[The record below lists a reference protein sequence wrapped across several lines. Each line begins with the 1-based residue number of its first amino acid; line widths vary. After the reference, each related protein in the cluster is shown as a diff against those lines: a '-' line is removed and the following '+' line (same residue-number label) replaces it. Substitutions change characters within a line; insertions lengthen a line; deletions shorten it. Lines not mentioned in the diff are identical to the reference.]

1 VIVTHN
7 MQQAARVSD
16 YTAFMYMGDL
26 IEHDLTDT
34 LFTNPT
40 KKTNRRLHH
49 WPLRLM
55 RRRIMVMDITSH
67 TLHIS
72 QQYNNELDAI
82 RTHLSEMGGM
92 AQRQVND
99 AIQSLIDADI
109 ERAEAVVRADKN
121 VNSMEM
127 TIDEECVRILARR
140 QPAASDLRLVIAVT
154 KAITDLER
162 IGDEASK
169 IARQAIA
176 LHKDGHAPRGYIEV
190 RHIGGHVS
198 RMLQD
203 ALDAFARLDI
213 DVAINVVQTDRIV
226 DMEYS
231 TAMRELVTFMIEDPR
246 SITRVLNIM
255 WSLRALE
262 RIGDHARNLA
272 QYVIYLVNGEDVR
285 HTNLETIQEN
295 LHSPE

>member
-1 VIVTHN
+1 
-7 MQQAARVSD
+7 
-16 YTAFMYMGDL
+16 
-26 IEHDLTDT
+26 
-34 LFTNPT
+34 
-40 KKTNRRLHH
+40 
-49 WPLRLM
+49 
-55 RRRIMVMDITSH
+55 MVMDITSH
-67 TLHIS
+67 THHIS
-72 QQYNNELDAI
+72 QQYNIELETI

-99 AIQSLIDADI
+99 AIQSLIDADVD
-109 ERAEAVVRADKN
+109 RAEQVVRADSK
-121 VNSMEM
+121 VNTMEM

-162 IGDEASK
+162 IGDEATK

-176 LHKDGHAPRGYIEV
+176 MNKDGLAPRGYIEV

-203 ALDAFARLDI
+203 ALDAFARLDMQL
-213 DVAINVVQTDRIV
+213 ALTVVQTDRQV

-285 HTNLETIQEN
+285 HANLEEITEN
-295 LHSPE
+295 VNAKDE

>member
-1 VIVTHN
+1 
-7 MQQAARVSD
+7 
-16 YTAFMYMGDL
+16 
-26 IEHDLTDT
+26 
-34 LFTNPT
+34 
-40 KKTNRRLHH
+40 
-49 WPLRLM
+49 
-55 RRRIMVMDITSH
+55 
-67 TLHIS
+67 
-72 QQYNNELDAI
+72 
-82 RTHLSEMGGM
+82 MGGM

-99 AIQSLIDADI
+99 AIQALIDADV
-109 ERAEAVVRADKN
+109 ERAEQVVRADFK

-127 TIDEECVRILARR
+127 AIDEECIRILARR

-176 LHKDGHAPRGYIEV
+176 LNKDGLAPRGYIEV
-190 RHIGGHVS
+190 RHIGGNVT

-203 ALDAFARLDI
+203 ALDSFARLDM
-213 DVAINVVQTDRIV
+213 DLALTVVQTDKQV

-285 HTNLETIQEN
+285 HSNIEEIADNVNNKE
-295 LHSPE
+295 

>member
-1 VIVTHN
+1 
-7 MQQAARVSD
+7 
-16 YTAFMYMGDL
+16 
-26 IEHDLTDT
+26 
-34 LFTNPT
+34 
-40 KKTNRRLHH
+40 
-49 WPLRLM
+49 
-55 RRRIMVMDITSH
+55 MVMDITSH
-67 TLHIS
+67 THHIS
-72 QQYNNELDAI
+72 QQYNLELETI

-99 AIQSLIDADI
+99 AIQALIDADV
-109 ERAEAVVRADKN
+109 ERAEQVVRADIK
-121 VNSMEM
+121 VNTMEM

-162 IGDEASK
+162 IGDEATK

-176 LHKDGHAPRGYIEV
+176 MNKDGLAPRGYIEV
-190 RHIGGHVS
+190 RHIGNNVS

-203 ALDAFARLDI
+203 ALDAFARLDM
-213 DVAINVVQTDRIV
+213 DLALNVVQTDKQV

-285 HTNLETIQEN
+285 HSNIEEIEEN
-295 LHSPE
+295 INSKE

>member
-1 VIVTHN
+1 
-7 MQQAARVSD
+7 
-16 YTAFMYMGDL
+16 
-26 IEHDLTDT
+26 
-34 LFTNPT
+34 
-40 KKTNRRLHH
+40 
-49 WPLRLM
+49 
-55 RRRIMVMDITSH
+55 MVMDITSH

-72 QQYNNELDAI
+72 QQYNIELEAI

-99 AIQSLIDADI
+99 AIQALIDADV
-109 ERAEAVVRADKN
+109 ERAEQVVRADLK
-121 VNSMEM
+121 VNAMEM
-127 TIDEECVRILARR
+127 AIDEECMRILARR

-162 IGDEASK
+162 IGDEAAK

-176 LHKDGHAPRGYIEV
+176 MNKDGLAPRGYIEV

-203 ALDAFARLDI
+203 ALDAFARLDM
-213 DVAINVVQTDRIV
+213 DLALTVVQTDKQV

-272 QYVIYLVNGEDVR
+272 QYVVYLVNGEDVR
-285 HTNLETIQEN
+285 HSNLEEIAEN
-295 LHSPE
+295 INAKE

>member
-1 VIVTHN
+1 
-7 MQQAARVSD
+7 
-16 YTAFMYMGDL
+16 
-26 IEHDLTDT
+26 
-34 LFTNPT
+34 
-40 KKTNRRLHH
+40 
-49 WPLRLM
+49 
-55 RRRIMVMDITSH
+55 MVMDITSH
-67 TLHIS
+67 THHIS
-72 QQYNNELDAI
+72 QQYNIELETI

-99 AIQSLIDADI
+99 AIQALIDADV
-109 ERAEAVVRADKN
+109 ERAEQVVRADIK
-121 VNSMEM
+121 VNTMEM

-162 IGDEASK
+162 VGDEASK

-176 LHKDGHAPRGYIEV
+176 MNKDGLAPRGYIEV
-190 RHIGGHVS
+190 RHIGNNVS

-203 ALDAFARLDI
+203 ALDAFARLDM
-213 DVAINVVQTDRIV
+213 DLALTVVQTDKQV

-285 HTNLETIQEN
+285 HSNLEQIQEN
-295 LHSPE
+295 INSKE

>member
-1 VIVTHN
+1 
-7 MQQAARVSD
+7 
-16 YTAFMYMGDL
+16 
-26 IEHDLTDT
+26 
-34 LFTNPT
+34 
-40 KKTNRRLHH
+40 
-49 WPLRLM
+49 
-55 RRRIMVMDITSH
+55 MDITSH
-67 TLHIS
+67 THHIS
-72 QQYNNELDAI
+72 QQYNIELETI

-99 AIQSLIDADI
+99 AIQALIDGDV
-109 ERAEAVVRADKN
+109 ERAEQVVRADIK
-121 VNSMEM
+121 VNTMEM

-162 IGDEASK
+162 VGDEASK

-176 LHKDGHAPRGYIEV
+176 MNKDGLAPRGYIEV
-190 RHIGGHVS
+190 RHIGNNVS

-203 ALDAFARLDI
+203 ALDAFARLDM
-213 DVAINVVQTDRIV
+213 DLALTVVQTDKQV

-285 HTNLETIQEN
+285 HSNLEQIQEN
-295 LHSPE
+295 INSKE

>member
-1 VIVTHN
+1 
-7 MQQAARVSD
+7 
-16 YTAFMYMGDL
+16 
-26 IEHDLTDT
+26 
-34 LFTNPT
+34 
-40 KKTNRRLHH
+40 
-49 WPLRLM
+49 
-55 RRRIMVMDITSH
+55 MVMDITSH
-67 TLHIS
+67 THHIS
-72 QQYNNELDAI
+72 QQYNIELEAI

-99 AIQSLIDADI
+99 AIQALIDADV
-109 ERAEAVVRADKN
+109 ERAEQVVRSDTK
-121 VNSMEM
+121 VNTMEV

-176 LHKDGHAPRGYIEV
+176 MKKDGLAPRGYIEV
-190 RHIGGHVS
+190 RHIGGQVS

-203 ALDAFARLDI
+203 ALDAFARLDLEL
-213 DVAINVVQTDRIV
+213 ALNVVETDDQV
-226 DMEYS
+226 DMEYA
-231 TAMRELVTFMIEDPR
+231 TAMREMVTFMIEDPR

-272 QYVIYLVNGEDVR
+272 QYVIYLVKGEDVR
-285 HTNLETIQEN
+285 HANIDEITGNINAREE
-295 LHSPE
+295 

>member
-1 VIVTHN
+1 
-7 MQQAARVSD
+7 
-16 YTAFMYMGDL
+16 
-26 IEHDLTDT
+26 
-34 LFTNPT
+34 
-40 KKTNRRLHH
+40 
-49 WPLRLM
+49 
-55 RRRIMVMDITSH
+55 MDIKSH
-67 TLHIS
+67 THHIS
-72 QQYNNELDAI
+72 QQYNIELDDI
-82 RTHLSEMGGM
+82 RTHLAEMGGM

-99 AIQSLIDADI
+99 AISALVDADVVK
-109 ERAEAVVRADKN
+109 AEQVVRADKT
-121 VNSMEM
+121 VNAMEM
-127 TIDEECVRILARR
+127 SIDEECIRILARR

-169 IARQAIA
+169 VARQAIA
-176 LHKDGHAPRGYIEV
+176 LNQDGLAPRGYIEV

-213 DVAINVVQTDRIV
+213 DMAQEVVDADKNVDL
-226 DMEYS
+226 EYG
-231 TAMRELVTFMIEDPR
+231 TAMRELVTFMMEDPR

-272 QYVIYLVNGEDVR
+272 QYVIYLVKGEDVR
-285 HTNLETIQEN
+285 HPNIEK
-295 LHSPE
+295 

>member
-1 VIVTHN
+1 
-7 MQQAARVSD
+7 
-16 YTAFMYMGDL
+16 
-26 IEHDLTDT
+26 
-34 LFTNPT
+34 
-40 KKTNRRLHH
+40 
-49 WPLRLM
+49 
-55 RRRIMVMDITSH
+55 MVMDITSH
-67 TLHIS
+67 THHIS
-72 QQYNNELDAI
+72 QQYNIELEAI

-99 AIQSLIDADI
+99 AIQALIDADI
-109 ERAEAVVRADKN
+109 ERAEQVVRADTK
-121 VNSMEM
+121 VNSMEV

-176 LHKDGHAPRGYIEV
+176 MNKDGQSPRGYIEV

-203 ALDAFARLDI
+203 ALDAFARLDM
-213 DVAINVVQTDRIV
+213 DLALNVVQTDKQV
-226 DMEYS
+226 DMEYA

-285 HTNLETIQEN
+285 HANLEQIAEN
-295 LHSPE
+295 LHPKSE

>member
-1 VIVTHN
+1 
-7 MQQAARVSD
+7 
-16 YTAFMYMGDL
+16 
-26 IEHDLTDT
+26 
-34 LFTNPT
+34 
-40 KKTNRRLHH
+40 
-49 WPLRLM
+49 
-55 RRRIMVMDITSH
+55 MVMDITSH

-72 QQYNNELDAI
+72 QQYNIELETI

-109 ERAEAVVRADKN
+109 ERAEQVVRADMK

-127 TIDEECVRILARR
+127 TIDEECTRILARR

-176 LHKDGHAPRGYIEV
+176 MNKDGLAPRGYIEV

-203 ALDAFARLDI
+203 ALDAFARLDM
-213 DVAINVVQTDRIV
+213 DLALTVVQTDKQV

-285 HTNLETIQEN
+285 HSNLEEIAEN
-295 LHSPE
+295 INAKE

>member
-1 VIVTHN
+1 
-7 MQQAARVSD
+7 
-16 YTAFMYMGDL
+16 
-26 IEHDLTDT
+26 
-34 LFTNPT
+34 
-40 KKTNRRLHH
+40 
-49 WPLRLM
+49 
-55 RRRIMVMDITSH
+55 MDITSH
-67 TLHIS
+67 THHIS
-72 QQYNNELDAI
+72 QQYNIELEAI

-99 AIQSLIDADI
+99 AIQALIDADV
-109 ERAEAVVRADKN
+109 ERAEQVVRADMK
-121 VNSMEM
+121 VNTMEM
-127 TIDEECVRILARR
+127 AIDEECIRILARR

-176 LHKDGHAPRGYIEV
+176 MNKDGLAPRGYIEV
-190 RHIGGHVS
+190 RHIGNNVS

-203 ALDAFARLDI
+203 ALDAFARLDMNL
-213 DVAINVVQTDRIV
+213 ALTVVQTDKQV

-285 HTNLETIQEN
+285 HSNIEEIEEN
-295 LHSPE
+295 INSKE

>member
-1 VIVTHN
+1 
-7 MQQAARVSD
+7 
-16 YTAFMYMGDL
+16 
-26 IEHDLTDT
+26 
-34 LFTNPT
+34 
-40 KKTNRRLHH
+40 
-49 WPLRLM
+49 
-55 RRRIMVMDITSH
+55 MDISSH
-67 TLHIS
+67 THHIS
-72 QQYNNELDAI
+72 QQYNNELDDI
-82 RTHLSEMGGM
+82 RKHLSEMGGM

-99 AIQSLIDADI
+99 AISALVDADTT
-109 ERAEAVVRADKN
+109 RAEQVVQGDRA

-127 TIDEECVRILARR
+127 SIDEECIRILARR

-176 LHKDGHAPRGYIEV
+176 LSTEGLAPRGYVEV
-190 RHIGGHVS
+190 RHIGGLVS

-203 ALDAFARLDI
+203 ALDAFARLDVDTANEVI
-213 DVAINVVQTDRIV
+213 QNDRTV
-226 DMEYS
+226 DMEYG
-231 TAMRELVTFMIEDPR
+231 TAMRELVTFMMEDPR

-285 HTNLETIQEN
+285 HHALEK
-295 LHSPE
+295 

>member
-1 VIVTHN
+1 
-7 MQQAARVSD
+7 
-16 YTAFMYMGDL
+16 
-26 IEHDLTDT
+26 
-34 LFTNPT
+34 
-40 KKTNRRLHH
+40 
-49 WPLRLM
+49 
-55 RRRIMVMDITSH
+55 MVMDITSH
-67 TLHIS
+67 THHIS
-72 QQYNNELDAI
+72 QQYNIELEAI

-99 AIQSLIDADI
+99 AIQALIDADV
-109 ERAEAVVRADKN
+109 ERAEQVVRADMK
-121 VNSMEM
+121 VNTMEM
-127 TIDEECVRILARR
+127 TIDEECIRILARR

-176 LHKDGHAPRGYIEV
+176 MNKDGLAPRGYIEV
-190 RHIGGHVS
+190 RHIGGNVS

-203 ALDAFARLDI
+203 ALDAFARLDMEL
-213 DVAINVVQTDRIV
+213 ALNVVQTDKQV

-285 HTNLETIQEN
+285 HSNLEEIEEN
-295 LHSPE
+295 INSKE

>member
-1 VIVTHN
+1 
-7 MQQAARVSD
+7 
-16 YTAFMYMGDL
+16 
-26 IEHDLTDT
+26 
-34 LFTNPT
+34 
-40 KKTNRRLHH
+40 
-49 WPLRLM
+49 
-55 RRRIMVMDITSH
+55 MVMDITSH

-72 QQYNNELDAI
+72 QQFNIELEAI

-99 AIQSLIDADI
+99 AIQALIEADI
-109 ERAEAVVRADKN
+109 ELAEQIVRADMK

-162 IGDEASK
+162 IGDEAAK

-176 LHKDGHAPRGYIEV
+176 AGNDGLSPRGYVEV
-190 RHIGGHVS
+190 RHIGGYVS
-198 RMLQD
+198 TMLQD
-203 ALDAFARLDI
+203 ALDSFTRMDMDLALT
-213 DVAINVVQTDRIV
+213 VVQADRRV
-226 DMEYS
+226 DMEYG
-231 TAMRELVTFMIEDPR
+231 TAMRELVTFMMEDPR

-262 RIGDHARNLA
+262 RIGDHSRNLA

-285 HTNLETIQEN
+285 HSNFEEIEEN
-295 LHSPE
+295 LHNKE

>member
-1 VIVTHN
+1 
-7 MQQAARVSD
+7 
-16 YTAFMYMGDL
+16 
-26 IEHDLTDT
+26 
-34 LFTNPT
+34 
-40 KKTNRRLHH
+40 
-49 WPLRLM
+49 
-55 RRRIMVMDITSH
+55 MVMDITSH

-72 QQYNNELDAI
+72 QQYNVELETI

-99 AIQSLIDADI
+99 AIQALIDADVD
-109 ERAEAVVRADKN
+109 RAEQVVRADTK
-121 VNSMEM
+121 VNKMEM

-162 IGDEASK
+162 IGDEATK

-176 LHKDGHAPRGYIEV
+176 MNKDGLAPRGYIEV

-198 RMLQD
+198 SMLQD
-203 ALDAFARLDI
+203 ALDSFARLDM
-213 DVAINVVQTDRIV
+213 DLALTVVQADKQV

-285 HTNLETIQEN
+285 HSNFEEIEEN
-295 LHSPE
+295 LSSKE

>member
-1 VIVTHN
+1 
-7 MQQAARVSD
+7 
-16 YTAFMYMGDL
+16 
-26 IEHDLTDT
+26 
-34 LFTNPT
+34 
-40 KKTNRRLHH
+40 
-49 WPLRLM
+49 
-55 RRRIMVMDITSH
+55 MDIKSH
-67 TLHIS
+67 THHIS
-72 QQYNNELDAI
+72 QQYNIELDDI

-99 AIQSLIDADI
+99 AIIALVDADVAK
-109 ERAEAVVRADKN
+109 AEQVVRADGA

-127 TIDEECVRILARR
+127 SIDEECIRILARR

-162 IGDEASK
+162 IGDEATK

-176 LHKDGHAPRGYIEV
+176 LNQDGAAPRGYIEV

-203 ALDAFARLDI
+203 ALDAFARLDV
-213 DVAINVVQTDRIV
+213 DMANEVVQMDRTV
-226 DMEYS
+226 DLEYG
-231 TAMRELVTFMIEDPR
+231 TAMRELVTFMMEDPR

-272 QYVIYLVNGEDVR
+272 QYVIYLVKGEDVR
-285 HTNLETIQEN
+285 HANLED
-295 LHSPE
+295 SDK

>member
-1 VIVTHN
+1 
-7 MQQAARVSD
+7 
-16 YTAFMYMGDL
+16 
-26 IEHDLTDT
+26 
-34 LFTNPT
+34 
-40 KKTNRRLHH
+40 
-49 WPLRLM
+49 
-55 RRRIMVMDITSH
+55 MVMDITSH
-67 TLHIS
+67 THHIS
-72 QQYNNELDAI
+72 QQYNIELDTI

-99 AIQSLIDADI
+99 AIQALIDADI
-109 ERAEAVVRADKN
+109 EKAEQVVRGDKN

-127 TIDEECVRILARR
+127 AIDEECVRILARR

-176 LHKDGHAPRGYIEV
+176 LHSDGVAPRGYIEV
-190 RHIGGHVS
+190 RHIGNYVS

-203 ALDAFARLDI
+203 ALDAFARLDME
-213 DVAINVVQTDRIV
+213 VALTVVETDRTV
-226 DMEYS
+226 DMEYG
-231 TAMRELVTFMIEDPR
+231 TAMRELITFMMEDPR
-246 SITRVLNIM
+246 SISRVLNIM

-285 HTNLETIQEN
+285 HADLAYIEEN
-295 LHSPE
+295 VHSKD